1 MARNIRTAAPAPQEP
16 GRKPNRIT
24 ARAAAAADGV
34 DVEAIEATEARLGI
48 TARRRKLQNT
58 TAGGPVRVVKVDP
71 KDLATLTPAELK
83 AALQAA
89 TVETVKPARVAR
101 PRVTLT
107 PDAAAA
113 FQELGWSLPFADTD
127 RTYKP
132 KPRERFNNS
141 KGSAV
146 YTLAVAA
153 LEAGPLSLSTLAQ
166 LWLASGNP
174 TKKPEQ
180 ITEQLAIR
188 SQRPVRQIGD
198 RLELITA

>member
-1 MARNIRTAAPAPQEP
+1 MARTT
-16 GRKPNRIT
+16 KP
-24 ARAAAAADGV
+24 AAAAAPEPGNNPA
-34 DVEAIEATEARLGI
+34 AIAAMNSEQLSQAITRKQPAAPRNGAMKVARI
-48 TARRRKLQNT
+48 DPAKL
-58 TAGGPVRVVKVDP
+58 ASM
-71 KDLATLTPAELK
+71 TPAELK

-89 TVETVKPARVAR
+89 TVKTVKPARVAR
-101 PRVTLT
+101 PRVILT

-127 RTYKP
+127 RTYQP

-141 KGSAV
+141 KGSAA

-174 TKKPEQ
+174 TKKHEQ

-188 SQRPVRQIGD
+188 AQRPVRQIGD
-198 RLELITA
+198 RLQLITA